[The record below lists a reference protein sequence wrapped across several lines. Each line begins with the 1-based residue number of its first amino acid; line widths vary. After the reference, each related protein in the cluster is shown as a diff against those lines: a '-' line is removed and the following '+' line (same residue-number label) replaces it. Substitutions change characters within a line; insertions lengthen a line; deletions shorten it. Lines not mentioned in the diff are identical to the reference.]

1 MYALNLKQ
9 GFWKILI
16 STKVTAHFAPPKVN
30 LDQNIEF
37 FIIFVINVESFW
49 NYFNVLTR
57 HIHWISKNM
66 NPSALIILEIFSTLF
81 LTNFWPKIW
90 PIIKKKFFFFHFLSF
105 LCNYDGLY
113 KTWKR
118 LVEKWIFLGF
128 HSSATLRMLWHI

>member
-90 PIIKKKFFFFHFLSF
+90 PIIKKNFFFFIFYLFCVIMMVCTKHEKDWLKNEYFWVF
-105 LCNYDGLY
+105 
-113 KTWKR
+113 T
-118 LVEKWIFLGF
+118 LVPP
-128 HSSATLRMLWHI
+128 

>member
-9 GFWKILI
+9 GFWKILML
-16 STKVTAHFAPPKVN
+16 TKVTAYSAPPKVN

-37 FIIFVINVESFW
+37 FITFVINVESFW

-90 PIIKKKFFFFHFLSF
+90 PIIKKNFFFFIFYLFCVIMMVCTKHEKDWLKNEYFWVF
-105 LCNYDGLY
+105 
-113 KTWKR
+113 T
-118 LVEKWIFLGF
+118 LVPP
-128 HSSATLRMLWHI
+128 